1 MVSIPRFLPR
11 VRVRLTKVDLA
22 LSPFP
27 GLAGRLSITDERL
40 VAKTKDLQKDLTN
53 GQKH

>member
-11 VRVRLTKVDLA
+11 VRVLLAKVDFA
-22 LSPFP
+22 LSAFS
-27 GLAGRLSITDERL
+27 GVAGRLGITGQRL